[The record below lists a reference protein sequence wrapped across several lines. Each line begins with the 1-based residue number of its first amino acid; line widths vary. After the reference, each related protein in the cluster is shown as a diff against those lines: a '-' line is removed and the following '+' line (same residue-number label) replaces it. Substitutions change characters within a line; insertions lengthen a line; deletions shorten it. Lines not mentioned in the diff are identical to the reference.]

1 MNNKP
6 PLVFGLQMF
15 IVLPS
20 ARGNKQQ
27 ISQSSRLLAETAAAF
42 QGLMGRLLSF
52 KFCGEVG
59 ACVCLT
65 NCFCVRLKVANV
77 SVSTMSIC
85 VNIARIV
92 QVSKA
97 SAPCR
102 PAIIS
107 NLQMYRTGRK
117 ITINEYNMPALSN
130 SLKSLKSI
138 FLYCSKAVRICLN

>member
-1 MNNKP
+1 MTEVFFFEHRTASSGCLAGLLLPDSVELVGNMNNKP

-59 ACVCLT
+59 ARVCLT
-65 NCFCVRLKVANV
+65 NCFCVR
-77 SVSTMSIC
+77 
-85 VNIARIV
+85 
-92 QVSKA
+92 
-97 SAPCR
+97 
-102 PAIIS
+102 
-107 NLQMYRTGRK
+107 
-117 ITINEYNMPALSN
+117 
-130 SLKSLKSI
+130 
-138 FLYCSKAVRICLN
+138 